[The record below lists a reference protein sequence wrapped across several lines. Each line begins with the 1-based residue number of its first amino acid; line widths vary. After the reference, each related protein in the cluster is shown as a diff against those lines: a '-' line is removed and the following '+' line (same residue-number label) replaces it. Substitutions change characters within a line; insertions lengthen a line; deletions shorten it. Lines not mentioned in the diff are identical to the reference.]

1 MTLQSYINEI
11 ETQSKKPIDEQLNDI
26 KLAGA
31 KLLQSIDNLLPIVDK
46 VVKELEKESNSEVR
60 RDQRAKEESNRLII
74 ECKNNIKAW
83 ETLIVMCE

>member
-1 MTLQSYINEI
+1 MTINSYINEI

-46 VVKELEKESNSEVR
+46 VVKELEKESNNEVR
-60 RDQRAKEESNRLII
+60 KD
-74 ECKNNIKAW
+74 
-83 ETLIVMCE
+83 

>member
-1 MTLQSYINEI
+1 MTTNDLQSYVNEI
-11 ETQSKKPIDEQLNDI
+11 ETQRQKPIEEQLNDL

-60 RDQRAKEESNRLII
+60 KD
-74 ECKNNIKAW
+74 
-83 ETLIVMCE
+83 

>member
-46 VVKELEKESNSEVR
+46 VVKELEKESNNEVR
-60 RDQRAKEESNRLII
+60 KD
-74 ECKNNIKAW
+74 
-83 ETLIVMCE
+83 

>member
-46 VVKELEKESNSEVR
+46 VVKELEKESNNEIR
-60 RDQRAKEESNRLII
+60 KD
-74 ECKNNIKAW
+74 
-83 ETLIVMCE
+83 